1 MRTFAS
7 RGRQHDAASWRTA
20 RGDLIVPRNERIHVV
35 CKQYPDLVIAAVV
48 RGFRW
53 AQGLVEDDR
62 VSGRWWGEQQPPAV
76 YYTGDHEATARSTR
90 EKRRDGD
97 MQDGEYREVASGLD
111 EP

>member
-1 MRTFAS
+1 VGTFAS
-7 RGRQHDAASWRTA
+7 RGRQYDAASWCTA
-20 RGDLIVPRNERIHVV
+20 RGDWIVPWSERIHVV
-35 CKQYPDLVIAAVV
+35 CKQYPDLVIATVV

-76 YYTGDHEATARSTR
+76 YYTGDHEAAARSTR
-90 EKRRDGD
+90 EKFRNGD
-97 MQDGEYREVASGLD
+97 MQHVEYREVASGLD